1 MELLTNPQKLAAYRE
16 QAAAL
21 TAQMTLEEK
30 VSQTLYNAPAIPR
43 LGIPAY
49 NWWNEALH
57 GIARAGTATVFPQA
71 IAMAAA
77 FDEEMMEKVG
87 EAVSTEARAKYN
99 AQCAAGDR
107 DIYKGLTCWAP
118 NVNIFRDP
126 RWGRGHETYG
136 EDPYL
141 TSRLAVRFIQG
152 MQGHDPDHLRTAA
165 CAKHFAVHSGPEAVR
180 HSFNAEVS
188 AKDMA
193 ETYLPP
199 FRACVQEAKVEIVMG
214 AYNRLNGVPCCG
226 NPELLENLL
235 RGEWAFDG
243 HVTSDFYAIK
253 DFHEGHGVTA
263 DEEDSAALAMN
274 SGCDLDAGRFYKHLV
289 DAVHRGKV
297 SQQRLDE
304 AVTNLLATRIR
315 LGILGEHAE
324 NFDEIPY
331 TVVDSP
337 EMVAL
342 NRAVSLQC
350 PVLLKNDG
358 ILPLDPAKKQTLA
371 VIGPNAN
378 SRAALVGN
386 YEGTASR
393 YVTVLE
399 GIQDAVGPDTR
410 VLYAQ
415 GCHLYKDRT
424 SGLAQADD
432 RISETKA
439 VCAAADVIVAVV
451 GLDAT
456 IEGEEGDAGNEYGSG
471 DKPNLHLPGLQQ
483 HLLETA
489 ASFGKP
495 LIVITL
501 AGSALALDWAE
512 EHAAA
517 VVHGSYP
524 GALGGWALAQLIF
537 GFSDFSGRLPVTFYS
552 AQNHLPSF
560 EDYAMQGRTYRFM
573 QEKPLYPFGY
583 GLGYTSFSCRELA
596 ADRAVLHPGEDLTLS
611 VTLQNTGRRTGST
624 VVQVYVRAP
633 GGTPNAQLKKI
644 RRATLC
650 ADEAQRLTLH
660 LPPEAFDWFA
670 VDGTPQ
676 RTAGLYTI
684 YVGLSQP
691 DERSA
696 ELLQQ
701 HPCALC
707 LEMFL
712 P

>member
-1 MELLTNPQKLAAYRE
+1 MELLANPQKLAAYRE

-57 GIARAGTATVFPQA
+57 GIAREGTATVFPQA

-77 FDEEMMEKVG
+77 FDEEMIEKVG

-180 HSFNAEVS
+180 HSFNAE
-188 AKDMA
+188 ATPKDMA
-193 ETYLPP
+193 ETYLPA

-235 RGEWAFDG
+235 RGEWGFDG

-253 DFHEGHGVTA
+253 DFHKGHGVTA

-337 EMVAL
+337 EMADL

-399 GIQDAVGPDTR
+399 GIQDAVGPDVR

-432 RISETKA
+432 RISEAKA

-483 HLLETA
+483 HLLEAA

-537 GFSDFSGRLPVTFYS
+537 GVSDFSGRLPVTFYS
-552 AQNHLPSF
+552 EQNHLPPF

-611 VTLQNTGRRTGST
+611 VTLQNTGHRTGST

-650 ADEAQRLTLH
+650 AGEAQRLTLH

-670 VDGTPQ
+670 ADGTAQ

-701 HPCALC
+701 RPCALC

>member
-1 MELLTNPQKLAAYRE
+1 MELFANPQKLAAYRA
-16 QAAAL
+16 QAAVL

-77 FDEEMMEKVG
+77 FDEDMMETVG
-87 EAVSTEARAKYN
+87 EAVSIEARAKYN
-99 AQCAAGDR
+99 AQSAAGDR

-180 HSFNAEVS
+180 HSFNAE
-188 AKDMA
+188 ATPKDLA
-193 ETYLPP
+193 ETYLPA
-199 FRACVQEAKVEIVMG
+199 FRACVEEAKVEIVMG

-226 NPELLENLL
+226 DPDLLKKLL
-235 RGEWAFDG
+235 RDEWGFDG

-253 DFHEGHGVTA
+253 DFHDGHGVTKN
-263 DEEDSAALAMN
+263 EEDSAALAMN
-274 SGCDLDAGRFYKHLV
+274 SGCDLDAGRFYKHLA
-289 DAVHRGKV
+289 DAVRHGKV
-297 SQQRLDE
+297 SMQRLDE

-315 LGILGEHAE
+315 LGILGEPAD
-324 NFDEIPY
+324 NFDAIPY

-337 EMVAL
+337 DMMQLNRSVAL
-342 NRAVSLQC
+342 KC
-350 PVLLKNDG
+350 PVLLKNNG
-358 ILPLDPAKKQTLA
+358 ILPLDPAKKQTIA

-399 GIQDAVGPDTR
+399 GIQDTVGPDTR

-432 RISETKA
+432 RISEVKA
-439 VCAAADVIVAVV
+439 VCAAADVMIAVV

-471 DKPNLHLPGLQQ
+471 DKPNLCLPGLQQ

-517 VVHGSYP
+517 VVHGAYP
-524 GALGGWALAQLIF
+524 GAQGGWALAHLLF
-537 GFSDFSGRLPVTFYS
+537 GLANFEGRLPVTFYS
-552 AQNHLPSF
+552 EHNTLPAF
-560 EDYAMQGRTYRFM
+560 EDYRMQGRTYRFI

-583 GLGYTSFSCRELA
+583 GLSYTEFTCRALT
-596 ADRAVLHPGEDLTLS
+596 ADRDVLHPGDSLTLTVS
-611 VTLQNTGRRTGST
+611 VQNVGSRSGNAA
-624 VVQVYVRAP
+624 VQVYVRAP
-633 GGTPNAQLKKI
+633 GGTPNAQLKQIQRVPLKPG
-644 RRATLC
+644 RTQQVSLPLP
-650 ADEAQRLTLH
+650 ADT
-660 LPPEAFDWFA
+660 FDWIDT
-670 VDGTPQ
+670 DGTPR
-676 RTAGLYTI
+676 RTAGTYRI
-684 YVGLSQP
+684 FVGLSQP
-691 DERSA
+691 DPRSA
-696 ELLQQ
+696 ELLHQS
-701 HPCALC
+701 PCELQIN
-707 LEMFL
+707 MV
-712 P
+712 

>member
-1 MELLTNPQKLAAYRE
+1 MELLANPKKLAAYRE

-77 FDEEMMEKVG
+77 FDEDMMEKVG

-99 AQCAAGDR
+99 AQSAAGDR

-180 HSFNAEVS
+180 HSFNAV
-188 AKDMA
+188 ATPKDLT
-193 ETYLPP
+193 ETYLPA
-199 FRACVQEAKVEIVMG
+199 FRACVREAKVEIVMG

-226 NPELLENLL
+226 DPELLKDVL
-235 RGEWAFDG
+235 RGEWNFDG

-263 DEEDSAALAMN
+263 SEEDSAALAMN
-274 SGCDLDAGRFYKHLV
+274 SGCDLDAGRFYKHLA
-289 DAVHRGKV
+289 DAVRHGKV
-297 SQQRLDE
+297 PEQRLDE

-315 LGILGEHAE
+315 LGILGEPEAD
-324 NFDEIPY
+324 FDAIPY
-331 TVVDSP
+331 TIVDSP
-337 EMVAL
+337 EMAQL
-342 NRAVSLQC
+342 NRAVSLKC
-350 PVLLKNDG
+350 PVLLKNNG
-358 ILPLDPAKKQTLA
+358 ILPLDPAKKQTIA

-399 GIQDAVGPDTR
+399 GIQDTVGPDTR

-432 RISETKA
+432 RISEAKT
-439 VCAAADVIVAVV
+439 VCAAADVIVAVI
-451 GLDAT
+451 GLNAT

-471 DKPNLHLPGLQQ
+471 DKPDLRLPGLQQ

-495 LIVITL
+495 LIVVTL
-501 AGSALALDWAE
+501 AGSALALDWAQ

-524 GALGGWALAQLIF
+524 GALGGWALAQLLF
-537 GFSDFSGRLPVTFYS
+537 GLADFEGRLPVTFYS
-552 AQNHLPSF
+552 EHNTLPAF
-560 EDYAMQGRTYRFM
+560 EDYRMQGRTYRFM

-583 GLGYTSFSCRELA
+583 GLSYTEFVCRDLS
-596 ADRAVLHPGEDLTLS
+596 ADHAVLHPGEDITLT
-611 VTLQNTGRRTGST
+611 VTVQNTGSRFGNAA
-624 VVQVYVRAP
+624 VQVYILAP
-633 GGTPNAQLKKI
+633 GGTPNAQLKKV
-644 RRATLC
+644 RRVPLAAGQEQTVS
-650 ADEAQRLTLH
+650 LH
-660 LPPEAFDWFA
+660 LPADAFDWIGT
-670 VDGTPQ
+670 DGTA
-676 RTAGLYTI
+676 RSTAGSYTI
-684 YVGLSQP
+684 YAGISQP
-691 DERSA
+691 DARSR

-701 HPCALC
+701 SPCELQID
-707 LEMFL
+707 MTV
-712 P
+712 

>member
-1 MELLTNPQKLAAYRE
+1 MELLANPQKLAAYRE

-77 FDEEMMEKVG
+77 FDEEVIEKVG

-180 HSFNAEVS
+180 HSFNAE
-188 AKDMA
+188 ATPKDMA
-193 ETYLPP
+193 ETYLPA

-235 RGEWAFDG
+235 RGEWGFDG

-289 DAVHRGKV
+289 DAVHHGKV

-371 VIGPNAN
+371 VIGPQ
-378 SRAALVGN
+378 RQQP
-386 YEGTASR
+386 R
-393 YVTVLE
+393 
-399 GIQDAVGPDTR
+399 
-410 VLYAQ
+410 
-415 GCHLYKDRT
+415 
-424 SGLAQADD
+424 
-432 RISETKA
+432 RI
-439 VCAAADVIVAVV
+439 
-451 GLDAT
+451 GR
-456 IEGEEGDAGNEYGSG
+456 
-471 DKPNLHLPGLQQ
+471 
-483 HLLETA
+483 
-489 ASFGKP
+489 
-495 LIVITL
+495 
-501 AGSALALDWAE
+501 
-512 EHAAA
+512 
-517 VVHGSYP
+517 
-524 GALGGWALAQLIF
+524 QL
-537 GFSDFSGRLPVTFYS
+537 
-552 AQNHLPSF
+552 
-560 EDYAMQGRTYRFM
+560 
-573 QEKPLYPFGY
+573 
-583 GLGYTSFSCRELA
+583 
-596 ADRAVLHPGEDLTLS
+596 
-611 VTLQNTGRRTGST
+611 
-624 VVQVYVRAP
+624 
-633 GGTPNAQLKKI
+633 
-644 RRATLC
+644 
-650 ADEAQRLTLH
+650 
-660 LPPEAFDWFA
+660 
-670 VDGTPQ
+670 
-676 RTAGLYTI
+676 
-684 YVGLSQP
+684 
-691 DERSA
+691 
-696 ELLQQ
+696 
-701 HPCALC
+701 
-707 LEMFL
+707 
-712 P
+712 